1 MERAPTE
8 KCKKAER
15 VGYRAA
21 DLGWL
26 LYRVFIAFIFLLVL
40 SLISPLIEASYAD
53 IYWHVDKKGVRH
65 YTNIPPIDSR
75 YKLKYRTNH
84 WKKKAVGRAYNYSSF
99 KEEIIRAGAR
109 HGIDPDLIRAVI
121 KVESNFN
128 PRAVSHKGAKGI
140 MQLMP
145 GTAKIYGVG
154 NPFNPVASIDGGTR
168 HLRDLMR
175 YFNGNLRLALA
186 AYNAG
191 KDAVIKYGFK
201 VPPYAETVNY
211 VEKVLTHYALLK
223 R

>member
-1 MERAPTE
+1 MEKAPAE
-8 KCKKAER
+8 KGKPAKR

-21 DLGWL
+21 GLGWS
-26 LYRVFIAFIFLLVL
+26 LYGVFIGFIFLLVL
-40 SLISPLIEASYAD
+40 FPIPPLIKASYAD
-53 IYWHVDKKGVRH
+53 IYWYVDEKGVRH
-65 YTNIPPIDSR
+65 YTNIPPTDSR

-84 WKKKAVGRAYNYSSF
+84 WREKAVGRVYNYSSF
-99 KEEIIRAGAR
+99 REEIVKAGTR

-121 KVESNFN
+121 RVESNFN
-128 PRAVSHKGAKGI
+128 PRAVSHKGAMGI

-145 GTAKIYGVG
+145 GTAKIYGVWD
-154 NPFNPVASIDGGTR
+154 PFNPVANIEGGTR

-201 VPPYAETVNY
+201 VPPYTETVNY